1 MLNLLLFS
9 CIYKIISVTLQQKNE
24 TSIINISSMSYRNTT
39 IIKKILRD
47 KGITIKTLAER
58 MGKPTA
64 TVYTV
69 INNGNMSISTLE
81 QIAKALDLEISDL
94 FEVPEGYVHY
104 QEKMRQEQRENN
116 TLVIPEVE
124 GISEKKFLSLDPEV
138 QRFLLYLNEFGAL
151 KTKKSNKA
159 KTSKKRNA

>member
-1 MLNLLLFS
+1 
-9 CIYKIISVTLQQKNE
+9 
-24 TSIINISSMSYRNTT
+24 MSYRNTT

-94 FEVPEGYVHY
+94 FEVPAGYVHY
-104 QEKMRQEQRENN
+104 MERNRQEQKENN
-116 TLVIPEVE
+116 TVEIPEIE
-124 GISEKKFLSLDPEV
+124 GISKDKFLSLAPEV
-138 QRFLLYLNEFGAL
+138 QDFLLYLNEFGAL
-151 KTKKSNKA
+151 KTKKSDKA
-159 KTSKKRNA
+159 KRIRKRNACK

>member
-1 MLNLLLFS
+1 MLNLLLVS
-9 CIYKIISVTLQQKNE
+9 CIYKRISVTLQQKNE
-24 TSIINISSMSYRNTT
+24 TSITNISSMSYRNTT
-39 IIKKILRD
+39 IIKNILRD

>member
-1 MLNLLLFS
+1 
-9 CIYKIISVTLQQKNE
+9 
-24 TSIINISSMSYRNTT
+24 MSYRNTT

-47 KGITIKTLAER
+47 KSITIKTLAER

-94 FEVPEGYVHY
+94 FEVPAGYVHY
-104 QEKMRQEQRENN
+104 QERKRQEQRENN